1 LRILNDWNVWNDLN
15 GWKQRTCHCLLPV
28 AYCLNHIAVTHC
40 LLQCKERA
48 MKRSALLWV
57 VLGAALVL
65 VTGRPV
71 RVTAAEFYK
80 GKTIRI
86 IVPFSPGG
94 GFDSYSRAIAR
105 HIGKHIPGHPT
116 VMVENTTGAG
126 GLIAYNYVYKVA
138 KTDGLTIANFHG
150 YQILNQLIGLP
161 GIEFDARKF
170 EWIGVPVGDTGACAL
185 TKASGITSLEKWR
198 EAKTPVKLGAIAQ
211 PGDTTYNSAKIL
223 KDVLHLPI
231 QLVAGYKG
239 TSDIRLAAESGEV
252 AGGCWTWESISP
264 TWRTAL
270 DAGTVSVVVQLT
282 PRPHPELTNVPLIIE
297 LAKTDEARLLLNT
310 AIIDS
315 NAMVRNYILPPGT
328 PKDRVQ
334 TLRRA
339 FMDTMKDSEFLVD
352 ANKAKLV
359 VDPVSGEEVERTV
372 ARFFKLDSKIVARLK
387 EILLR

>member
-1 LRILNDWNVWNDLN
+1 MRRWD
-15 GWKQRTCHCLLPV
+15 
-28 AYCLNHIAVTHC
+28 
-40 LLQCKERA
+40 
-48 MKRSALLWV
+48 LLWV
-57 VLGAALVL
+57 VLSAGLALV
-65 VTGRPV
+65 VGRPA
-71 RVTAAEFYK
+71 RVIAAEYYK

-105 HIGKHIPGHPT
+105 HIGKYVPGHPT

-126 GLIAYNYVYKVA
+126 GLIAYNYVYKAA
-138 KTDGLTIANFHG
+138 KNDGLTIANFHG

-170 EWIGVPVGDTGACAL
+170 EWIGVPVGDNGACAL
-185 TKASGITSLEKWR
+185 TKASGITSLEKWK

-223 KDVLHLPI
+223 KDVLQLPI

-252 AGGCWTWESISP
+252 AGGCWTWESINP

-282 PRPHPELTNVPLIIE
+282 ARPHPELPNVPLAMD
-297 LAKTDEARLLLNT
+297 LAKTEEARLLLS
-310 AIIDS
+310 AAVIDS

-328 PKDRVQ
+328 PKYHVQ
-334 TLRRA
+334 TLRQA
-339 FMDTMKDSEFLVD
+339 FMNTMKDSEFLAD
-352 ANKAKLV
+352 ANRAKLV
-359 VDPVSGEEVERTV
+359 IDPMSGEEVERTV

-387 EILLR
+387 DVLLTR